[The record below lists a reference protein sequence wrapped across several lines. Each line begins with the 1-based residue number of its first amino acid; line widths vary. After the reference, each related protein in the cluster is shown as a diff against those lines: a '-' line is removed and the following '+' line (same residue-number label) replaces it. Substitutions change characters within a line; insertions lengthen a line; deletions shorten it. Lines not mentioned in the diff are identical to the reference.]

1 MRLCVFLLLLSHVVS
16 AQIPRGLT
24 SVARIREEIRIPLD
38 NKMIQMRQNFI
49 ETPRQGVLIYSAD
62 KNIRCPNDNIVFR
75 GEPLLRVVTN
85 EEIHPI
91 KRTIKTYYGCSKN
104 IAYREITVETKSQF
118 RYELLGPD
126 NLSIFSLLRSDRG
139 ASAQSEIKLLGN
151 IVYRIQE
158 FSRQS
163 YLEIFY
169 FRYPFR
175 VNFSLNGFDL
185 NFNRNVD
192 ESGHYI
198 VRVFPSK
205 RVEFFNNK
213 GERIS
218 KGNFNQ
224 TFQFRGISYFIDAI
238 LQDLPATKFLNA
250 GDRNQKL
257 IQELR
262 NAQTFL
268 LSGTNGGY
276 VRNLINEYIKNA
288 EAGELIDNR

>member
-158 FSRQS
+158 FSRQQVLYS
-163 YLEIFY
+163 QWRKAKPNWLVLLDTRLDMLKQDIRRRE
-169 FRYPFR
+169 
-175 VNFSLNGFDL
+175 STQQ
-185 NFNRNVD
+185 NR
-192 ESGHYI
+192 
-198 VRVFPSK
+198 
-205 RVEFFNNK
+205 
-213 GERIS
+213 
-218 KGNFNQ
+218 Q
-224 TFQFRGISYFIDAI
+224 
-238 LQDLPATKFLNA
+238 
-250 GDRNQKL
+250 
-257 IQELR
+257 
-262 NAQTFL
+262 
-268 LSGTNGGY
+268 
-276 VRNLINEYIKNA
+276 NLIAPCLELA
-288 EAGELIDNR
+288 EHSWVVSPVMV